1 MIRKENQ
8 NKWGYLTMKNEN
20 LHISEI
26 FLDICFCSPTHRLT
40 LYKFWEL
47 SVNPFNFSFSF
58 HAT

>member
-26 FLDICFCSPTHRLT
+26 FLNICFCSPTHRLT

-47 SVNPFNFSFSF
+47 SVNFSFSF